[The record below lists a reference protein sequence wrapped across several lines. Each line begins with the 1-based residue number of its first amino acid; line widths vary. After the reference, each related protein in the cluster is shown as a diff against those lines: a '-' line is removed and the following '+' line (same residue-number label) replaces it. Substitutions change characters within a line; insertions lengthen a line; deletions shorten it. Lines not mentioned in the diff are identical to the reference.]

1 MNKYIDIY
9 YSLYPLALHRLRK
22 GFKKVFNILAVPDV
36 NLPFTVSDVR
46 ITQSKQIKVLSFIS
60 DKIST

>member
-9 YSLYPLALHRLRK
+9 YSLSISIRLRK

>member
-9 YSLYPLALHRLRK
+9 YLLSISIRLRK
-22 GFKKVFNILAVPDV
+22 GFKKVFNILAAPDV

>member
-1 MNKYIDIY
+1 MNKYINIY
-9 YSLYPLALHRLRK
+9 YLLSISIRLRK